1 MKNNQEKVMA
11 FVNANPKCDVESITK
26 ETGVFKLQVHK
37 LLKGLVESNAVT
49 MEKDGEKFVY
59 SAGKPTKTKP
69 SVALFPAKEEEEDL
83 GPKNSLRDTSKF
95 SFGGEQFTKGRLVHA
110 VIKKHVETNK
120 KITLAKLQEIFKSTE
135 IQPRFGVIME
145 ITKAKKLSQDRDR
158 YFLKAGEPIRLSD
171 GKSICVTNQWSA
183 ENLKPFL
190 KVARSLGH
198 NIR

>member
-1 MKNNQEKVMA
+1 MKNNQEKVTA
-11 FVNANPKCDVESITK
+11 FVNANPKCDVESITR

-37 LLKGLVESNAVT
+37 ILKSLVESNAVS

-59 SAGKPTKTKP
+59 SAGKPKTK
-69 SVALFPAKEEEEDL
+69 ALAPPVPAKEEDDL
-83 GPKNSLRDTSKF
+83 GPKNSGRDNSKF
-95 SFGGEQFTKGRLVHA
+95 TFGGEQFSKGRLVHA

-120 KITLAKLQEIFKSTE
+120 KITLPKLQEIFKSAE
-135 IQPRFGVIME
+135 IQPRFGVITE
-145 ITKAKKLSQDRDR
+145 LSKAKKLSQDRDR

-171 GKSICVTNQWSA
+171 GKSVCVTNQWSA

-190 KVARSLGH
+190 KIARSLGH